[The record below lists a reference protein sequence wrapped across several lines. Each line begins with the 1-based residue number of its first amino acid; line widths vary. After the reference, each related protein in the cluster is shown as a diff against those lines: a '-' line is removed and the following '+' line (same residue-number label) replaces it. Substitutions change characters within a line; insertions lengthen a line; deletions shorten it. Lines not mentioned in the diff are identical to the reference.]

1 MSSDGVTRVSVEISG
16 SEISFE
22 TGRMAKQ
29 ASGAVVVRQ
38 GDTMVLCTAVAGSL
52 RDVDFLPLTV
62 DVEERMYASGKIPGS
77 FFKREGRP
85 GEKGTLTA
93 RMIDRPIRPLFPKEW
108 RYDTQLVAIPLSIDH
123 EHPYDIL
130 AMNGASTALMISD
143 IPLPTPVGAVRIGK
157 IDGNF
162 VVNPNEADLLADAEN
177 ASDLDLIVAG
187 TEEAI
192 LMVEAGANEIP
203 EAEILDA
210 LDIAHAEIKKLC
222 ALQRELAEKVG
233 KEKKVFETIA
243 VDEKLLDEIRTSH
256 GKALDDATQVE
267 DKLER
272 QETTK
277 AVEAAIVEH
286 YAPSAPEGA
295 SEEQLVA
302 AKQKRSAVQMAFDKL
317 EKSIIRERIAVHK
330 KRPDGRAENEI
341 RDISIEVGVTPR
353 THGSALFTRGQTQA
367 LSVVAMGTLKEE
379 MRLDTLGLE
388 TKKYYWH
395 HYNFPPFSV
404 GEAGRMGGVKR
415 RDIGH
420 GALAERALAP
430 MVPSIEDFPYSIR
443 VVSDILESNGSSSMA
458 SVCGSSLSL
467 MDAGVPIKRP
477 VAGIAMGLIKEG
489 DDYIV
494 LTDIAG
500 VEDHLGDMDFKVAG
514 TERGITALQM
524 DIKITGVTFDI
535 LRDALDAGQR
545 RAHVHP
551 RKDGRHDPDAA
562 RAALAVRAAHPD
574 DPDRPVADRP
584 ADRQGRRND
593 PRPGR
598 GVRVPDRRQRRR
610 SSADLLRQRRSRR
623 RARRARAHD
632 DEGGRGRRRVRRQ
645 GRQDDDLRRLRRARQ
660 GHRRPAAHLKRLA
673 RPARRVGRGRPQQRR
688 RDQRARGRG
697 RPRARPHRPASRRRS
712 RTSPASPSRSSPASA
727 PAAAAAAEA
736 AVVRRAT
743 AADATA
749 ALTAARVATATA
761 AHARRAVA
769 ATEVQLKS
777 EHRITTLTTPGSA
790 GGAPGVRIAT
800 ERVPSVR
807 SVALGFWIATGSAAE
822 RDDEAGI
829 SHLLEH
835 MLFRGTERFGSQEI
849 DQIFDAMGAEVN
861 AGTDKESTSLYTRV
875 LDGHLPRAFEVM
887 GDMVFHPRFGEL
899 ETEREVV
906 LEEIA
911 MYEDDPQDKVFDVLG
926 RAIFGAHPL
935 GRAVIGTADVVGSV
949 SREQLAAFHTARY
962 EPQNL
967 VIAAAG
973 SVDHDELVQMATAID
988 SLRAQDPG
996 APQPRVSPALIAA
1009 PAPDFAR
1016 RVRFVEK
1023 DTEQYHVC
1031 LGGAGMAREDERRF
1045 ALRVLE
1051 GVLGA
1056 TSSSRLFQEV
1066 RERRGLAYS
1075 VFCFS
1080 NMYAHTGEIGLYVG
1094 TRPDN
1099 LQQASP

>member
-1 MSSDGVTRVSVEISG
+1 MSSDAVTRVSVEIAG

-123 EHPYDIL
+123 VHPYDIL

-243 VDEKLLDEIRTSH
+243 VDPQLLEEIRSSH
-256 GKALDDATQVE
+256 GSALEDATQVE
-267 DKLER
+267 DKLDR
-272 QETTK
+272 QDATK
-277 AVEAAIVEH
+277 AVEAAILEQ
-286 YAPSAPEGA
+286 YATPAPEGA
-295 SEEQLVA
+295 SDEQLKS
-302 AKQKRSAVQMAFDKL
+302 AKERRAAVQMAFDKL

-330 KRPDGRAENEI
+330 KRPDGRGENEI
-341 RDISIEVGVTPR
+341 RDITIEVSVTPR

-430 MVPSIEDFPYSIR
+430 MVPSIEEFPYSIR

-535 LRDALDAGQR
+535 LRDALTQAKEARTFILGKMADVIETPREQLSQFAPRIQTIQIDPSQIGLLIGKGGETIRGLADEFESQIDVNDDGQVLIYSANGELGDALVERVRMMMKEVEVGDEYVGKVVKTTTFGAFIELAKGTDGLLHISNVSPGQR
-545 RAHVHP
+545 VDSVEDVLNKGDEVNVRVVEVD
-551 RKDGRHDPDAA
+551 RERGRIGLRLSEDPDIAGKSVEE
-562 RAALAVRAAHPD
+562 LAGVGTGGGGGGGNR
-574 DPDRPVADRP
+574 
-584 ADRQGRRND
+584 G
-593 PRPGR
+593 PR
-598 GVRVPDRRQRRR
+598 
-610 SSADLLRQRRSRR
+610 
-623 RARRARAHD
+623 
-632 DEGGRGRRRVRRQ
+632 EGGRPSSNGRERSDRGRRRE
-645 GRQDDDLRRLRRARQ
+645 GE
-660 GHRRPAAHLKRLA
+660 
-673 RPARRVGRGRPQQRR
+673 RGS
-688 RDQRARGRG
+688 G
-697 RPRARPHRPASRRRS
+697 RPRHGR
-712 RTSPASPSRSSPASA
+712 
-727 PAAAAAAEA
+727 
-736 AVVRRAT
+736 
-743 AADATA
+743 
-749 ALTAARVATATA
+749 
-761 AHARRAVA
+761 
-769 ATEVQLKS
+769 
-777 EHRITTLTTPGSA
+777 
-790 GGAPGVRIAT
+790 
-800 ERVPSVR
+800 
-807 SVALGFWIATGSAAE
+807 E
-822 RDDEAGI
+822 RD
-829 SHLLEH
+829 
-835 MLFRGTERFGSQEI
+835 
-849 DQIFDAMGAEVN
+849 
-861 AGTDKESTSLYTRV
+861 
-875 LDGHLPRAFEVM
+875 
-887 GDMVFHPRFGEL
+887 
-899 ETEREVV
+899 
-906 LEEIA
+906 
-911 MYEDDPQDKVFDVLG
+911 
-926 RAIFGAHPL
+926 
-935 GRAVIGTADVVGSV
+935 
-949 SREQLAAFHTARY
+949 
-962 EPQNL
+962 
-967 VIAAAG
+967 
-973 SVDHDELVQMATAID
+973 
-988 SLRAQDPG
+988 
-996 APQPRVSPALIAA
+996 
-1009 PAPDFAR
+1009 
-1016 RVRFVEK
+1016 
-1023 DTEQYHVC
+1023 
-1031 LGGAGMAREDERRF
+1031 
-1045 ALRVLE
+1045 
-1051 GVLGA
+1051 
-1056 TSSSRLFQEV
+1056 
-1066 RERRGLAYS
+1066 
-1075 VFCFS
+1075 
-1080 NMYAHTGEIGLYVG
+1080 
-1094 TRPDN
+1094 
-1099 LQQASP
+1099 

>member
-1 MSSDGVTRVSVEISG
+1 MSSDAVTRVSVEIAG

-162 VVNPNEADLLADAEN
+162 VVNPNEADMLPDAEN

-233 KEKKVFETIA
+233 KTKKVFETIQ
-243 VDEKLLDEIRTSH
+243 VDPELLEQIRSSH
-256 GKALDDATQVE
+256 GSELDAATQVE

-272 QETTK
+272 QEATK
-277 AVEAAIVEH
+277 AVEAAILEQH
-286 YAPSAPEGA
+286 APAAPEGA

-302 AKQKRSAVQMAFDKL
+302 AKQKRAAAQMAFDKL

-330 KRPDGRAENEI
+330 KRPDGRGENEI

-430 MVPSIEDFPYSIR
+430 MVPSIEEFPYSIR

-535 LRDALDAGQR
+535 LRDALAQAKEARTFILGKMAETIKTPREQLSQFAPRIQTIQIDPSQIGLLIGKGGETIRGLSEEFESQIDVNDDGQVLVYSANGELGDALVERVRMMMKEVEVGDEYAGKVVKTTTFGAFIELAKGTDGLLHISNVSPGQR
-545 RAHVHP
+545 VETVEDVLNKGDEVNVRVVEVD
-551 RKDGRHDPDAA
+551 RERGRIGLRLAHDPDIAGKSA
-562 RAALAVRAAHPD
+562 EELAGVGSGGGGGRA
-574 DPDRPVADRP
+574 
-584 ADRQGRRND
+584 
-593 PRPGR
+593 PR
-598 GVRVPDRRQRRR
+598 
-610 SSADLLRQRRSRR
+610 
-623 RARRARAHD
+623 
-632 DEGGRGRRRVRRQ
+632 EGGGRNGRERSDRG
-645 GRQDDDLRRLRRARQ
+645 
-660 GHRRPAAHLKRLA
+660 P
-673 RPARRVGRGRPQQRR
+673 R
-688 RDQRARGRG
+688 RDGERGSG
-697 RPRARPHRPASRRRS
+697 RPRH
-712 RTSPASPSRSSPASA
+712 
-727 PAAAAAAEA
+727 
-736 AVVRRAT
+736 
-743 AADATA
+743 
-749 ALTAARVATATA
+749 
-761 AHARRAVA
+761 
-769 ATEVQLKS
+769 
-777 EHRITTLTTPGSA
+777 G
-790 GGAPGVRIAT
+790 
-800 ERVPSVR
+800 
-807 SVALGFWIATGSAAE
+807 
-822 RDDEAGI
+822 RDQ
-829 SHLLEH
+829 H
-835 MLFRGTERFGSQEI
+835 
-849 DQIFDAMGAEVN
+849 
-861 AGTDKESTSLYTRV
+861 
-875 LDGHLPRAFEVM
+875 
-887 GDMVFHPRFGEL
+887 
-899 ETEREVV
+899 
-906 LEEIA
+906 
-911 MYEDDPQDKVFDVLG
+911 
-926 RAIFGAHPL
+926 
-935 GRAVIGTADVVGSV
+935 
-949 SREQLAAFHTARY
+949 
-962 EPQNL
+962 
-967 VIAAAG
+967 
-973 SVDHDELVQMATAID
+973 
-988 SLRAQDPG
+988 
-996 APQPRVSPALIAA
+996 
-1009 PAPDFAR
+1009 
-1016 RVRFVEK
+1016 
-1023 DTEQYHVC
+1023 
-1031 LGGAGMAREDERRF
+1031 
-1045 ALRVLE
+1045 
-1051 GVLGA
+1051 
-1056 TSSSRLFQEV
+1056 
-1066 RERRGLAYS
+1066 
-1075 VFCFS
+1075 
-1080 NMYAHTGEIGLYVG
+1080 
-1094 TRPDN
+1094 
-1099 LQQASP
+1099 

>member
-1 MSSDGVTRVSVEISG
+1 MSSDGMTRVSVEISG

-123 EHPYDIL
+123 VHPYDIL

-162 VVNPNEADLLADAEN
+162 VVNPNEPDLLADAEN
-177 ASDLDLIVAG
+177 PSDLDLIVAG

-243 VDEKLLDEIRTSH
+243 VDEAVLGAIRSSH
-256 GKALDDATQVE
+256 GKALEDATQVE
-267 DKLER
+267 DKLDR
-272 QETTK
+272 QDATK
-277 AVEAAIVEH
+277 AVEAEILEQH
-286 YAPSAPEGA
+286 APAAPEGA
-295 SEEQLVA
+295 SEEQVLA
-302 AKQKRSAVQMAFDKL
+302 AKQKRAAVQMAFDKL

-330 KRPDGRAENEI
+330 KRPDGRGENEI

-430 MVPSIEDFPYSIR
+430 MVPSIEEFPYSIR

-524 DIKITGVTFDI
+524 DIKITGVTFEI
-535 LRDALDAGQR
+535 LRDALAQAKEARTFILGKMSDTIKTPREQLSQFAPRIQTIQIDPSQIGLLIGKGGETIRGLAEEFESQIDVNDDGQVLIYSANGELGDALVERVRMMMKEVEVGDEYLGKVVKTTTFGAFIELAKGTDGLLHISNVSPGQR
-545 RAHVHP
+545 VESVEDVLNKGDEINVRVVEVD
-551 RKDGRHDPDAA
+551 RERGRIGL
-562 RAALAVRAAHPD
+562 RLAD
-574 DPDRPVADRP
+574 DPDIAGKSTEELAGVGTGGGGGGGSRPPRDGA
-584 ADRQGRRND
+584 RRN
-593 PRPGR
+593 GR
-598 GVRVPDRRQRRR
+598 ER
-610 SSADLLRQRRSRR
+610 S
-623 RARRARAHD
+623 
-632 DEGGRGRRRVRRQ
+632 ERG
-645 GRQDDDLRRLRRARQ
+645 
-660 GHRRPAAHLKRLA
+660 P
-673 RPARRVGRGRPQQRR
+673 R
-688 RDQRARGRG
+688 RDGERGSG
-697 RPRARPHRPASRRRS
+697 RPRH
-712 RTSPASPSRSSPASA
+712 
-727 PAAAAAAEA
+727 
-736 AVVRRAT
+736 
-743 AADATA
+743 
-749 ALTAARVATATA
+749 
-761 AHARRAVA
+761 
-769 ATEVQLKS
+769 
-777 EHRITTLTTPGSA
+777 G
-790 GGAPGVRIAT
+790 
-800 ERVPSVR
+800 
-807 SVALGFWIATGSAAE
+807 
-822 RDDEAGI
+822 RDRD
-829 SHLLEH
+829 
-835 MLFRGTERFGSQEI
+835 
-849 DQIFDAMGAEVN
+849 
-861 AGTDKESTSLYTRV
+861 
-875 LDGHLPRAFEVM
+875 
-887 GDMVFHPRFGEL
+887 
-899 ETEREVV
+899 
-906 LEEIA
+906 
-911 MYEDDPQDKVFDVLG
+911 
-926 RAIFGAHPL
+926 
-935 GRAVIGTADVVGSV
+935 
-949 SREQLAAFHTARY
+949 
-962 EPQNL
+962 
-967 VIAAAG
+967 
-973 SVDHDELVQMATAID
+973 
-988 SLRAQDPG
+988 
-996 APQPRVSPALIAA
+996 
-1009 PAPDFAR
+1009 
-1016 RVRFVEK
+1016 
-1023 DTEQYHVC
+1023 
-1031 LGGAGMAREDERRF
+1031 
-1045 ALRVLE
+1045 
-1051 GVLGA
+1051 
-1056 TSSSRLFQEV
+1056 
-1066 RERRGLAYS
+1066 
-1075 VFCFS
+1075 
-1080 NMYAHTGEIGLYVG
+1080 
-1094 TRPDN
+1094 
-1099 LQQASP
+1099 